1 MNKKEKII
9 LVGGGGH
16 CKACIDV
23 IELQGKFEIAAIVDT
38 PDKIGQH
45 ILNYPILFTDE
56 DLPKLAKEYH
66 YFLITV
72 GHIKSVE
79 LRIKL
84 FETLCSLKVQF
95 PTIISPISYVSKYAS
110 IGEGSI
116 VMHHA
121 LINAGAKVGSNSII
135 NSKALVEHDS
145 IVGNFCHIS
154 TGAVLNGGVI
164 VGNNSFVGSN
174 AVVKQK
180 VIISDNSFIKA
191 GSLIK

>member
-38 PDKIGQH
+38 PDKIGQN
-45 ILNYPILFTDE
+45 ILNYPILFTDD
-56 DLPKLAKEYH
+56 DLPTLAKEYQNFH
-66 YFLITV
+66 ITV

-84 FETLCSLKVQF
+84 FEILKSLKVKL
-95 PTIISPISYVSKYAS
+95 PTIISPISYVSNYAS

-121 LINAGAKVGSNSII
+121 LVNAGAKVGTNTII

-164 VGNNSFVGSN
+164 VGDNSFVGSN
-174 AVVKQK
+174 AVVKQE
-180 VIISDNSFIKA
+180 VIIPNNSFIKA
-191 GSLIK
+191 GSLTK

>member
-1 MNKKEKII
+1 MKKKEKII

-38 PDKIGQH
+38 PDKIGQS
-45 ILNYPILFTDE
+45 ILNYPILFTDD
-56 DLPKLAKEYH
+56 DLPKLAKENH
-66 YFLITV
+66 NFLITL
-72 GHIKSVE
+72 GHIKAVE

-84 FETLCSLKVQF
+84 FEILRSLNVQF
-95 PTIISPISYVSKYAS
+95 PTIISPISYVSNHAS
-110 IGEGSI
+110 IGEGTI

-121 LINAGAKVGSNSII
+121 LVNAGAKIGSNSII

-154 TGAVLNGGVI
+154 TGAILNGGVI
-164 VGNNSFVGSN
+164 VGDNSFVGSN
-174 AVVKQK
+174 AVVKQE
-180 VIISDNSFIKA
+180 VIIPSCSFIKA

>member
-1 MNKKEKII
+1 MKKKEKII

-38 PDKIGQH
+38 ANKIGQT
-45 ILNYPILFTDE
+45 ILNYPILFTDD
-56 DLPKLAKEYH
+56 DLENLAKEYRNFH
-66 YFLITV
+66 ITI
-72 GHIKSVE
+72 GQIKSVE
-79 LRIKL
+79 LRLKL
-84 FETLCSLKVQF
+84 FEILKLLNVKF
-95 PTIISPISYVSKYAS
+95 PPIISPLSYVSNHAS

-121 LINAGAKVGSNSII
+121 IVNAGAKIGTNTII

-154 TGAVLNGGVI
+154 TGAILNGGVI
-164 VGNNSFVGSN
+164 VGHNSFVGSN
-174 AVVKQK
+174 AVVKQEV
-180 VIISDNSFIKA
+180 VIPSCSFIKA